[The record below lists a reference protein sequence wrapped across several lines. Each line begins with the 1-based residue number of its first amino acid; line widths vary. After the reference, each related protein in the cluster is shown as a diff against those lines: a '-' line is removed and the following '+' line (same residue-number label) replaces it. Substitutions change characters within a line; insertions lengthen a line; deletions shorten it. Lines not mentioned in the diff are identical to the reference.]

1 MFKTLKFYSKN
12 ETLLNNLRSNS
23 RIGTETK
30 SSNNL
35 HNSNELFKNKLETT
49 KKEIKN
55 VVSNQVSA
63 KNQNNEIFNIKRISN
78 IDINDNKVR
87 SKLNTNN
94 PNNYES
100 KHISKP
106 TRNGNQSKPKYIGF
120 NEQNS
125 EPQGSNRLENKK
137 KKINRNPYNLNRDNE

>member
-23 RIGTETK
+23 NSRIGTETK

-35 HNSNELFKNKLETT
+35 RNSNELFKNKIETS

-55 VVSNQVSA
+55 VVSNQLPVT
-63 KNQNNEIFNIKRISN
+63 NENNEIFNIKRKSN

-87 SKLNTNN
+87 SKLNTSN
-94 PNNYES
+94 PNNYEL
-100 KHISKP
+100 KHISKAS
-106 TRNGNQSKPKYIGF
+106 RNKNQSKPKYNGF

-125 EPQGSNRLENKK
+125 EPQGSNRFENKRK
-137 KKINRNPYNLNRDNE
+137 KFNRNPYKS